1 MGENKYTSSCPLI
14 SGPSYHSLQPRFA
27 LGHGTRAREWILADR
42 LLTNFTSVKS
52 AALHFVQRVSKKAHL
67 WHSTPHP
74 LVQTRICSLGHCSQS
89 MHDNM
94 DRKAS
99 RMVVSGAMGI
109 AISLRTAA
117 SPLLQSHIRQS
128 NRPLLLRPSPHAMIH
143 CRRHA
148 CPPVER
154 GGRSM
159 ATAADENENIW
170 NVRNSRKSPHSANEC
185 HHHL

>member
-1 MGENKYTSSCPLI
+1 MHGMGENKHTSSCPLI

-52 AALHFVQRVSKKAHL
+52 AALHFVQRCTGKKEHL

-109 AISLRTAA
+109 AISSDGRQPAPPIVHPSVKSSVAPPPFA
-117 SPLLQSHIRQS
+117 SRHDPLSPTRL
-128 NRPLLLRPSPHAMIH
+128 PS
-143 CRRHA
+143 
-148 CPPVER
+148 
-154 GGRSM
+154 G
-159 ATAADENENIW
+159 
-170 NVRNSRKSPHSANEC
+170 
-185 HHHL
+185 